1 MANRIVFGVIQSCY
15 HLNPVARFYSNKAA
29 DLTANSMKKIKKVPQ
44 NNRSLE
50 EKKITVEK
58 KSIPT
63 PIEIIEDPK
72 LFEDM
77 IRFYKDPQKY
87 SGK

>member
-1 MANRIVFGVIQSCY
+1 MANRIVFGVIQNCCHS
-15 HLNPVARFYSNKAA
+15 NPLARFYSKKAVG
-29 DLTANSMKKIKKVPQ
+29 LTAHSIKKIKKVPQ
-44 NNRSLE
+44 STRSLE
-50 EKKITVEK
+50 EKKISVEK

-72 LFEDM
+72 LLEDM
-77 IRFYKDPQKY
+77 IRFYKDPQKH

>member
-1 MANRIVFGVIQSCY
+1 MTNRIIFGVIQSCY
-15 HLNPVARFYSNKAA
+15 PLNPVARFYSNKAA
-29 DLTANSMKKIKKVPQ
+29 DLTVKSMKKVKKAPESAGSLQDKKVSVVQ
-44 NNRSLE
+44 
-50 EKKITVEK
+50 

-72 LFEDM
+72 LLKDM
-77 IRFYKDPQKY
+77 IRFYKDPQKH